1 MPETRTKIA
10 RLVLVLDEL
19 LTLAEAHEKAELSR
33 YRQLAFSFLT
43 FDTSVSRLMA
53 SLGIQCEM
61 RIEELQRVSRQL
73 GLSDGLTELPTRGEQ
88 PSAAQPYFICSPDM
102 ASDVLEQAIIDAKY
116 SLRFHQHLREA
127 TAIPALYPAMSV
139 IIKQKQA
146 EHAVLEGFMSSRSC
160 LDLTMMAS

>member
-1 MPETRTKIA
+1 MPETKTKIA

-19 LTLAEAHEKAELSR
+19 LTLAEAHEKTELAR

-61 RIEELQRVSRQL
+61 RIEVLQRVFRQL
-73 GLSDGLTELPTRGEQ
+73 GLTDLPTSSEKTE
-88 PSAAQPYFICSPDM
+88 AAQPYFICSPEM
-102 ASDVLEQAIIDAKY
+102 ANDVLAQAITDAEY

-127 TAIPALYPAMSV
+127 SIIPALYPALSV

-146 EHAVLEGFMSSRSC
+146 EHTVLEGFMTSLSC
-160 LDLTMMAS
+160 LDLTKQAS

>member
-1 MPETRTKIA
+1 MPENNTKIA

-19 LTLAEAHEKAELSR
+19 LALAEAHEKAELSR

-73 GLSDGLTELPTRGEQ
+73 GLTDLPTSSEKLE
-88 PSAAQPYFICSPDM
+88 AAQPYFICSPDM
-102 ASDVLEQAIIDAKY
+102 ASDVLAQAISDAEY
-116 SLRFHQHLREA
+116 SLRFHRHLREA
-127 TAIPALYPAMSV
+127 STIPALYPAMSV

-146 EHAVLEGFMSSRSC
+146 EHAVLEGFMNTRSC
-160 LDLTMMAS
+160 LDLAKKAS

>member
-1 MPETRTKIA
+1 MPENRTKIA

-19 LTLAEAHEKAELSR
+19 LTLAERHEKAELSR

-73 GLSDGLTELPTRGEQ
+73 GLTDLPTSGDK
-88 PSAAQPYFICSPDM
+88 PVLAQPYFICSPEM
-102 ASDVLEQAIIDAKY
+102 ASDVLAQSVSDAEH

-127 TAIPALYPAMSV
+127 SAIPALYPALSV

-146 EHAVLEGFMSSRSC
+146 EHAVLEGFMKTRSC
-160 LDLTMMAS
+160 LDLAKKAS

>member
-1 MPETRTKIA
+1 MPETRAKIA

-73 GLSDGLTELPTRGEQ
+73 GLTDLPNSGKQ
-88 PSAAQPYFICSPDM
+88 PGAAAQPYFICSTEM
-102 ASDVLEQAIIDAKY
+102 ANDVLAQALTDAEY
-116 SLRFHQHLREA
+116 SLRFHRHLREA
-127 TAIPALYPAMSV
+127 SAIPALYPALSL

-146 EHAVLEGFMSSRSC
+146 EHAVLESFMGSQGC
-160 LDLTMMAS
+160 LDLTKKAS

>member
-1 MPETRTKIA
+1 M
-10 RLVLVLDEL
+10 LVLDEL
-19 LTLAEAHEKAELSR
+19 LTLAEAHEKTELSR

-73 GLSDGLTELPTRGEQ
+73 GLTDLPNSGEQ
-88 PSAAQPYFICSPDM
+88 PDAAQPYFICSPEM
-102 ASDVLEQAIIDAKY
+102 ANDVLAQAVTDAEY
-116 SLRFHQHLREA
+116 SLRFHRHLREA
-127 TAIPALYPAMSV
+127 SAIPALYPALSV

-146 EHAVLEGFMSSRSC
+146 EHAVLEGFMGSRSC
-160 LDLTMMAS
+160 LDLTKMAS